1 MNLRALKSKT
11 LNLKVV
17 PKHTLLHLGI
27 AKKRLAFSL
36 FHIAHVTQFIIWG
49 GGAHAGPFRSKTL
62 FGSVILS
69 PLVRKFIGYSLPFT

>member
-1 MNLRALKSKT
+1 MNSTFISLLTKETMNLRALKSKT

-36 FHIAHVTQFIIWG
+36 FHIAHVTQFIIG
-49 GGAHAGPFRSKTL
+49 GPTCWTFHFQE
-62 FGSVILS
+62 
-69 PLVRKFIGYSLPFT
+69 